1 MVQKQEFNSH
11 TLTQPAPQPGPTTCA
26 LPRRLPSCTPN
37 PTRRHCSLASGDVL
51 QRHSRRI
58 LRVLAAVARERREH
72 LPAAGARDGRL
83 AGGAVLSEVAQR
95 ECRLT
100 LRLRA
105 AFLHESHERL
115 DAALAPDF
123 LLDGVV
129 AESEV
134 GQPVCRPR
142 PLPLAPGP
150 QQRNPPRDARVG
162 RCAPTTMVD
171 ESARS
176 AQAQKARLGRALV
189 NVSVGC
195 R

>member
-115 DAALAPDF
+115 DAALRLISSLTASLPRARLASPFAAP
-123 LLDGVV
+123 
-129 AESEV
+129 
-134 GQPVCRPR
+134 
-142 PLPLAPGP
+142 
-150 QQRNPPRDARVG
+150 
-162 RCAPTTMVD
+162 
-171 ESARS
+171 ARS
-176 AQAQKARLGRALV
+176 PWLPDPSSAIHLAMRGSAGEPATIGKRREG
-189 NVSVGC
+189 GH
-195 R
+195 